1 MNAREISARD
11 LRERQADILNQ
22 IAYKKGTQFIVTRH
36 GKEAAA
42 IISMK
47 EFHLL
52 EKVMEELEEEMD
64 ISDAKKAIK
73 ETRKRGSKSLN
84 QLAKE
89 LGVDV

>member
-42 IISMK
+42 IISME
-47 EFHLL
+47 EF
-52 EKVMEELEEEMD
+52 V
-64 ISDAKKAIK
+64 
-73 ETRKRGSKSLN
+73 R
-84 QLAKE
+84 
-89 LGVDV
+89 V